1 MVDCPK
7 SVTRRGTVAAA
18 LVAAATFSTVAAAQD
33 GLIVQPVVPQG
44 FDRDRNVAVASRP
57 RPSYTPT
64 GARVGGLLFSPRLR
78 TAGGATTNAYLT
90 EQDKAAAP
98 FVSIE
103 PSLRVASIWSRHS
116 LEVNAGG
123 VARNYI
129 GESRRNERTWNLGA
143 RGEVELGRAWEI
155 SAEANSS
162 SNFENLFSGEVASNV
177 AAVSRF
183 RRDFV
188 ATRAEYTTGRVRTF
202 VTADYADLRFAQVP
216 LVDGG
221 IRDQSARNRSVSR
234 VIGQFEY
241 ARTPSVSLFGQLRYT
256 GTEFGDRVNSTVRG
270 NSDGY
275 RAIAGANLDLAGQMR
290 GTVGVGYSIRDYHG
304 RAFSSVAGVVAEAR
318 VEFFPT
324 RLFTLATGV
333 QRTIEDS
340 TSGNNSPFWDNRLSV
355 RADYELLHNLIV
367 SASGEYALQDFVD
380 DGRKNSAF
388 RILSSGRY
396 LISRRLTLEG
406 SVSYAKRDRG
416 TFQVSSISPGEGR
429 IQAGL
434 SFHL

>member
-1 MVDCPK
+1 MVDGPK
-7 SVTRRGTVAAA
+7 TVTRHLTVAAA
-18 LVAAATFSTVAAAQD
+18 MFAAAAFPAVAVAQD
-33 GLIVQPVVPQG
+33 GLIVQPAVPQG

-64 GARVGGLLFSPRLR
+64 GARIGGMLFSPRLR

-90 EQDKAAAP
+90 ERDKAPAP

-143 RGEVELGRAWEI
+143 RGLVELGRAWEI
-155 SAEANSS
+155 SAEANASR
-162 SNFENLFSGEVASNV
+162 NFENLFSGEVASNV
-177 AAVSRF
+177 AALSRF
-183 RRDFV
+183 RRDYV
-188 ATRAEYTTGRVRTF
+188 ATRAEYTMGRVRTF

-216 LVDGG
+216 LVGGG
-221 IRDQSARNRSVSR
+221 IRDQSERNRSVSR

-241 ARTPSVSLFGQLRYT
+241 ARTPSFSVFGQLRYT
-256 GTEFGDRVNSTVRG
+256 GTEFGDRVNSAVRG
-270 NSDGY
+270 DSAGY

-290 GTVGVGYSIRDYHG
+290 GTVGVGYSIRDYRG
-304 RAFSSVAGVVAEAR
+304 RAFDSVEGVVAEAR

-324 RLFTLATGV
+324 KLLTLTTGV

-355 RADYELLHNLIV
+355 GADYELLHNFIV
-367 SASGEYALQDFVD
+367 SVSGEYALQDFVD
-380 DGRKNSAF
+380 DDRKNSAY
-388 RILSSGRY
+388 RLSGNGRY

-406 SVSYAKRDRG
+406 SVSYSKRDRG
-416 TFQVSSISPGEGR
+416 DLQVTSISPAEGR
-429 IQAGL
+429 VQAGL